1 MSEEEN
7 NINQEEPVKARVAEK
22 AIQRTWDEVKKDIST
37 RKWGGEIKK
46 LNFKPSKVP
55 INFNTFTKKRPSD
68 YSDEEKV
75 AVLLALRESGYDFAL
90 TAKKTNVRPMVI
102 REWRKKFG
110 KNFEDLVRDT
120 YFDDIAVLAEHLE
133 EKYKESKEKFVK
145 ASHIVKMITLDR
157 ILEIIPEERNLRFL
171 NETLKTL
178 QEITET
184 PLEGFKEAKN
194 TSQFLQIV
202 QNQIIQASNGSKED

>member
-1 MSEEEN
+1 MSEEEK
-7 NINQEEPVKARVAEK
+7 NINQEEPVKAKVAEK
-22 AIQRTWDEVKKDIST
+22 ALERTWDEVKKDISD
-37 RKWGGEIKK
+37 RKWRGNTKK
-46 LNFKPSKVP
+46 FNVSKVP
-55 INFNTFTKKRPSD
+55 IDFNTFTKKKPND

-90 TAKKTNVRPMVI
+90 TAKKTNIRPMII
-102 REWRKKFG
+102 RSWRKQFG

-120 YFDDIAVLAEHLE
+120 YFDDVAVLAEHLE

-184 PLEGFKEAKN
+184 PLEGMKEAKSTN
-194 TSQFLQIV
+194 QFLQIV
-202 QNQIIQASNGSKED
+202 QNQIIQASNGSKKD